1 MSKKRKSRKKPQLPE
16 EQDLDTF
23 EFRPT
28 GLNLK
33 WTKDLIT
40 VFDGYRIHRCY
51 DLTFIERA
59 IGEGQMPR
67 SFVDQW
73 RFIRTI
79 LHRFAAVSP
88 KIPGV
93 TEKYKRRQIVRFVTL
108 VLLTIAVPLM
118 VATFVF
124 SITAIAPFTL
134 ALTALAI
141 GAFMVQ
147 WLMGHYYNREI
158 AWAIERYWQENPH
171 LLKREKEALK
181 KWVQRLIVHARFRIK
196 KENELPEKNPI
207 KFFNNDYEGI
217 IVKAEPNWYRKHYV
231 VQIKM

>member
-67 SFVDQW
+67 
-73 RFIRTI
+73 
-79 LHRFAAVSP
+79 
-88 KIPGV
+88 
-93 TEKYKRRQIVRFVTL
+93 
-108 VLLTIAVPLM
+108 
-118 VATFVF
+118 
-124 SITAIAPFTL
+124 
-134 ALTALAI
+134 
-141 GAFMVQ
+141 
-147 WLMGHYYNREI
+147 
-158 AWAIERYWQENPH
+158 
-171 LLKREKEALK
+171 
-181 KWVQRLIVHARFRIK
+181 
-196 KENELPEKNPI
+196 
-207 KFFNNDYEGI
+207 
-217 IVKAEPNWYRKHYV
+217 
-231 VQIKM
+231 